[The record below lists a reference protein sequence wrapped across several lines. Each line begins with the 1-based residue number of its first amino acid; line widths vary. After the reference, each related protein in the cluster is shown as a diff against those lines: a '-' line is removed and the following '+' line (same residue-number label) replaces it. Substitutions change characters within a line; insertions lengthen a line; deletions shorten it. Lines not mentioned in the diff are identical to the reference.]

1 MRKIALVCKDR
12 IPLNERQ
19 VETYLFLISVLVQ
32 AVCAKTQVLKHRY
45 KLRCVLPSNVHCID
59 LTVLVKESKY
69 FCLYSVTYETNVA

>member
-45 KLRCVLPSNVHCID
+45 KLRCVLPSNVH